1 MYITTSRKPSDSTRV
16 IARNIS
22 SFLNSTYENRGKKS
36 IEDIVSRARLLGFR
50 RVMLISE
57 TKGNP
62 NKLSFISI
70 DKSWDWMSPELL
82 FSVATS
88 QLKGKIGRIGKEV
101 SVHAK
106 EKDLA
111 NLFDLPEPATDDTV
125 TLSIQRDSITFKYGP
140 KKLALNIKGFL
151 TTKPDEEDD
160 DDDEEEDD
168 EEEAQAEV
176 PGEAEDEDEETG

>member
-16 IARNIS
+16 LARNIS

-36 IEDIVSRARLLGFR
+36 VEDVVSRARLLGFR
-50 RVMLISE
+50 RVMVISE
-57 TKGNP
+57 SKGNP

-70 DKSWDWMSPELL
+70 GESWDWMSPELL
-82 FSVATS
+82 FSVATA
-88 QLKGKIGRIGKEV
+88 QLKGKIGRLGKEV

-111 NLFDLPEPATDDTV
+111 NLFDLPEPTTDDTV
-125 TLSIQRDSITFKYGP
+125 TLSIQRDSIMFKYGP
-140 KKLALNIKGFL
+140 KKLTLNIKGFM
-151 TTKPDEEDD
+151 TIKPDEEDD
-160 DDDEEEDD
+160 DDDEEE
-168 EEEAQAEV
+168 ERAEV

>member
-57 TKGNP
+57 SKGNP

-70 DKSWDWMSPELL
+70 DKGWDWMSPELL
-82 FSVATS
+82 FSIPTS

-101 SVHAK
+101 SMHVK

-111 NLFDLPEPATDDTV
+111 NLFDIPEPTTDDTV
-125 TLSIQRDSITFKYGP
+125 TLSIQRDSIIFKYGP
-140 KKLALNIKGFL
+140 KKLTLNIKGFM
-151 TTKPDEEDD
+151 TTKSDEEDD
-160 DDDEEEDD
+160 DDDD
-168 EEEAQAEV
+168 EEEERAEV
-176 PGEAEDEDEETG
+176 PGETEDEDDEETG

>member
-36 IEDIVSRARLLGFR
+36 VEDVVSRARLLGFR
-50 RVMLISE
+50 RVMVISE
-57 TKGNP
+57 SKGNP
-62 NKLSFISI
+62 NKLSFISV
-70 DKSWDWMSPELL
+70 DKGWDWMSPELL

-88 QLKGKIGRIGKEV
+88 QLKGKIGRLGKEV

-125 TLSIQRDSITFKYGP
+125 TLSIQRDSIIFKYGP
-140 KKLALNIKGFL
+140 KKLTLNIKGFM
-151 TTKPDEEDD
+151 TTKPDEDDD
-160 DDDEEEDD
+160 DDDEEEEQA
-168 EEEAQAEV
+168 EEAEV
-176 PGEAEDEDEETG
+176 PGEAEDENDETG